1 MDWVSIVIIAVV
13 ALLTWRAFRRGFL
26 RELVGLAALILAVP
40 VAGVFYDDM
49 VPKVEPI
56 VDNTLASGLISFVA
70 ILVGVIVAGQLVGYL
85 LRRSVDVLN
94 LGGADRIA
102 GGAFGFLQGLL
113 LCQVLLV
120 ALVIF
125 PQPDLRPQLDDSPI
139 ATRLLDGA
147 PLVLSIL
154 PVDFRESVDL
164 FLEGLEFLEGADL
177 DEVGSSP

>member
-1 MDWVSIVIIAVV
+1 MNWVSLVIIVVV

-56 VDNTLASGLISFVA
+56 VDNSVAAGLISFLA
-70 ILVGVIVAGQLVGYL
+70 ILIGVIVAGQLLGYL
-85 LRRSVDVLN
+85 LRRSADILN
-94 LGGADRIA
+94 LGGADHIA

-125 PQPDLRPQLDDSPI
+125 PQPDLRSHIEGSPI
-139 ATRLLDGA
+139 ATRMLDGA
-147 PLVLSIL
+147 PFVLSIL
-154 PVDFRESVDL
+154 PDDFRDAVDL
-164 FLEGLEFLEGADL
+164 FLEGIDFLEGVDL
-177 DEVGSSP
+177 DEVGSLP

>member
-1 MDWVSIVIIAVV
+1 MNWVSLVIVVIV

-49 VPKVEPI
+49 IPKVEPI
-56 VDNTLASGLISFVA
+56 IDNSLASALISFLA
-70 ILVGVIVAGQLVGYL
+70 ILIGVVLAGQLLGYL

-102 GGAFGFLQGLL
+102 GGAFGLLQGLL

-120 ALVIF
+120 ALVNF
-125 PQPDLRPQLDDSPI
+125 PEPDIRTHIDDSVL
-139 ATRLLDGA
+139 ATRLLDQA
-147 PLVLSIL
+147 PAVLAIL
-154 PVDFRESVDL
+154 PVQFDETVELFRQGVS
-164 FLEGLEFLEGADL
+164 FLDEADL
-177 DEVGSSP
+177 QDVGSGP

>member
-125 PQPDLRPQLDDSPI
+125 PEPDLRPHLDDSPI

-154 PVDFRESVDL
+154 PVDFREAVDL

>member
-164 FLEGLEFLEGADL
+164 FLEGLEFLEGVDL

>member
-1 MDWVSIVIIAVV
+1 MDWVSLVIIVLV

-40 VAGVFYDDM
+40 LAGVFYDDM
-49 VPKVEPI
+49 VPKIDPI
-56 VDNTLASGLISFVA
+56 VDNSLASALISFLA

-102 GGAFGFLQGLL
+102 GGAFGFLQGVL

-125 PQPDLRPQLDDSPI
+125 PEPDLRSHIDDSSI

-154 PVDFRESVDL
+154 PDSFHEAVDL
-164 FLEGLEFLEGADL
+164 FLENIELLEDIDL
-177 DEVGSSP
+177 DELDSVP

>member
-56 VDNTLASGLISFVA
+56 VDNSLASGLISFVA

-125 PQPDLRPQLDDSPI
+125 PEPDLRPHLDDSPI

-154 PVDFRESVDL
+154 PVDFREAVDL

>member
-1 MDWVSIVIIAVV
+1 MNWVSLVIIVIV

-56 VDNTLASGLISFVA
+56 IDNSLASALISFLA
-70 ILVGVIVAGQLVGYL
+70 ILIGVIVAGQLIGYL

-94 LGGADRIA
+94 LGGADRVA
-102 GGAFGFLQGLL
+102 GAAFGFLQGAL

-120 ALVIF
+120 ALVNF
-125 PQPDLRPQLDDSPI
+125 PEPDVRTHIDDSPV
-139 ATRLLDGA
+139 ATGLLDGA
-147 PLVLSIL
+147 PFVLSIL
-154 PVDFRESVDL
+154 PDQFDDAVDLFRESVDL
-164 FLEGLEFLEGADL
+164 LDDIEL
-177 DEVGSSP
+177 DEVGSGR

>member
-1 MDWVSIVIIAVV
+1 MNWVSLVIVAIV

-56 VDNTLASGLISFVA
+56 IDDATVSALVSFLVILA
-70 ILVGVIVAGQLVGYL
+70 GVIVAGQLIGYL
-85 LRRSVDVLN
+85 LRRGVDVLN

-102 GGAFGFLQGLL
+102 GAAFGALQGLL

-120 ALVIF
+120 ALVNF
-125 PQPDLRPQLDDSPI
+125 PTPDIRTHIDDSII
-139 ATRLLDGA
+139 ATRLLEGA
-147 PLVLSIL
+147 PVVLAIFPDS
-154 PVDFRESVDL
+154 FQEAVDL
-164 FLEGLEFLEGADL
+164 FREGLDLLEEVDL
-177 DEVGSSP
+177 EEVGSGR

>member
-1 MDWVSIVIIAVV
+1 MNWVSIVIIAVV

-49 VPKVEPI
+49 TPKVEPI
-56 VDNTLASGLISFVA
+56 VDNTLAAGLISFVA

-85 LRRSVDVLN
+85 LRRSVDILN

-125 PQPDLRPQLDDSPI
+125 PEPDLRTHIDESVV

-147 PLVLSIL
+147 PFVLSVL
-154 PVDFRESVDL
+154 PVDFREAVDL
-164 FLEGLEFLEGADL
+164 FLENIDLLE
-177 DEVGSSP
+177 EVGSIP

>member
-1 MDWVSIVIIAVV
+1 MNWVSLVILVIV

-56 VDNTLASGLISFVA
+56 IDNALASALVSFAA
-70 ILVGVIVAGQLVGYL
+70 IFLGVIVAGQLIGYL

-94 LGGADRIA
+94 LGGLDRA
-102 GGAFGFLQGLL
+102 LGATFGFLQGAL
-113 LCQVLLV
+113 LCQVALV

-125 PQPDLRPQLDDSPI
+125 PQPDLREHIEDSVI
-139 ATRLLDGA
+139 ATELLDTA
-147 PLVLSIL
+147 PIVLAIL
-154 PVDFRESVDL
+154 PDQFHEAVDL
-164 FLEGLEFLEGADL
+164 FLESIELLENVDL
-177 DEVGSSP
+177 DDLDSGP